1 MKMINRLFWKGL
13 IVVMPITLSIYLLVV
28 VLSKAESVFGNLIK
42 KALGPDLYVPGF
54 GLLLTFIAMILVGV
68 LVSNLITG
76 SIIKF
81 FLNLIERVP
90 FFKAIYNPLK
100 DLMSLFTGSGPDSMK
115 KVVLVNFEKLG
126 FQSIGLV
133 TREEFD
139 DISSKDFGED
149 DIAVYIPMSYM
160 LGGFTAIV
168 PRTSV
173 KEIDIPVERAIKL
186 ALTGW
191 IKADKNAL

>member
-81 FLNLIERVP
+81 FLLI
-90 FFKAIYNPLK
+90 FL
-100 DLMSLFTGSGPDSMK
+100 SLVNTQFIRICESMK
-115 KVVLVNFEKLG
+115 
-126 FQSIGLV
+126 
-133 TREEFD
+133 
-139 DISSKDFGED
+139 
-149 DIAVYIPMSYM
+149 
-160 LGGFTAIV
+160 
-168 PRTSV
+168 
-173 KEIDIPVERAIKL
+173 
-186 ALTGW
+186 
-191 IKADKNAL
+191 